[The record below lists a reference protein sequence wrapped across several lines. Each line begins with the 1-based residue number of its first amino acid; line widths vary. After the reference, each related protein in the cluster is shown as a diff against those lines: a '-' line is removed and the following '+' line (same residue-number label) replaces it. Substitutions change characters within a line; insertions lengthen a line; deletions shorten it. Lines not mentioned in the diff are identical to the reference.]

1 MIGDGHTQGMKV
13 ISNVLH
19 LTTVVVDAEVA
30 LLEDVELD
38 IKLKN
43 TGLAVSEELDL
54 DHELRL
60 TSGLH
65 RFLNDLMEFE
75 GEGAGSMSP

>member
-13 ISNVLH
+13 ISHVLH

-30 LLEDVELD
+30 LLEDAELD

-43 TGLAVSEELDL
+43 TGLAVGEELDL